1 MDRCYLALL
10 SVGGESEALMV
21 CAYGTGTWTWG
32 GDAACWSGPFSYLAA
47 ELVSVGRKLTEGRLI
62 PYILQRALLCQHQQ
76 TVCPLPVVTVLL
88 PLWTNTGFEWDA
100 VRDKWTVAPLKKSF
114 MSVLAP
120 CPPLSFLVTPS
131 LPHPPPLCLP
141 PLSPSRKLPPAQ
153 WGTTVCRERSYPLD
167 LAPGVLIYFISHRFS
182 ILCHFFLSPT
192 PSLPLPSFFL
202 STESFSSLI
211 PYKHTNRISISQRG
225 GGG

>member
-1 MDRCYLALL
+1 
-10 SVGGESEALMV
+10 MV
-21 CAYGTGTWTWG
+21 SAYGTRTWTWG

-62 PYILQRALLCQHQQ
+62 PYILQRALLCKHQQ

-120 CPPLSFLVTPS
+120 CPPLSFLVAPS
-131 LPHPPPLCLP
+131 LPHPPL
-141 PLSPSRKLPPAQ
+141 PLSPSPLSISPAPSGSVRHNCVSWEIISSWPCSRSSDIFHLSSIFYPLPFFFYRPHPPFH
-153 WGTTVCRERSYPLD
+153 CHLSSYPQN
-167 LAPGVLIYFISHRFS
+167 
-182 ILCHFFLSPT
+182 HFHLS
-192 PSLPLPSFFL
+192 S
-202 STESFSSLI
+202 
-211 PYKHTNRISISQRG
+211 HTNILTEFLLVSVG
-225 GGG
+225 GGGGG